1 MRPSELDVR
10 KRRAE
15 QAYELR
21 EMQDLIAKLDESR
34 PVLADDMRRQ
44 VQRLI
49 EATVRMTA
57 AEMVDIE
64 DAAQ

>member
-21 EMQDLIAKLDESR
+21 EMQDLIAKLDDSR
-34 PVLADDMRRQ
+34 PALADDMRRQ

-57 AEMVDIE
+57 AEMVDVE

>member
-10 KRRAE
+10 KRHAE
-15 QAYELR
+15 QSYEQR
-21 EMQDLIAKLDESR
+21 EMRDLIAKLDDSR
-34 PVLADDMRRQ
+34 PELADDMRRQ

-49 EATVRMTA
+49 GATVRMVV
-57 AEMVDIE
+57 AEMVDLE

>member
-15 QAYELR
+15 QSYELR
-21 EMQDLIAKLDESR
+21 EMRDLIAKLDESR

-49 EATVRMTA
+49 EATVRMVA
-57 AEMVDIE
+57 AEMVDLE

>member
-15 QAYELR
+15 QSFELR
-21 EMQDLIAKLDESR
+21 EMRDLIAKLDESR
-34 PVLADDMRRQ
+34 PTLADDMRRQ

-57 AEMVDIE
+57 AEMVDLE

>member
-21 EMQDLIAKLDESR
+21 VMQDLIAKLDESR
-34 PVLADDMRRQ
+34 PTLADDMRRQ